1 MKSGNELKK
10 NETFDLKA
18 KKEKVKTL
26 LNQYKTSEIKDEKIL
41 DEIMSLDDTLPDIYL
56 YKLKNSDD
64 IKLKE
69 KSLDLVDKNSLKE
82 LNIDK
87 KLNYKEIYFKIIEY
101 IVSIILDEPEKA
113 YEDFDIEEFLNEGEN
128 ATENFKINEE
138 ELKEY
143 ENNKQNNQ
151 IYNIN
156 KIINFDITSLLII
169 GEKINVNNIKI
180 KFSQIYEAYFSI
192 INFKNNYPD
201 FESELFYFN
210 CLRYMLDTY
219 KKLKYKR
226 FIKKMS
232 LTRYMQP
239 LTNKIKNNDFDD
251 DLKKILYYY
260 IMNTQYNFDSTFLN
274 LLIYEDFENKTL
286 LPEYNNEFSLKN
298 NKLYYKNEIVLDN
311 ADNYLINKM
320 IKSEII
326 FKENYDFFNF
336 YYSIK
341 GIINNS
347 LFTKEDGDKYWEEFL
362 SSKVLDDIVQNLYKK
377 ENIFNQRTIKDLF
390 KGHSYY
396 FPNYNKSFKVLNHK
410 ELFMM
415 YFPPSQME
423 NLNFEYKY
431 TYTINIIN
439 KVVNKI
445 KIINEWENISS
456 SPLFFNLKNKECE
469 KNVEFLMFGRII
481 EDLNIKEAIF
491 ILNSNNYNLSLNEFR
506 SVFMNLKN
514 KKLEDIFKAE
524 LNNSN
529 IDDNVIKVYE
539 EYKEKGEKFQ
549 LALEN
554 YSFNIKRNKNG
565 FINLDKIRFKI
576 GKNDHNK
583 IKPFKKYKKK

>member
-1 MKSGNELKK
+1 
-10 NETFDLKA
+10 
-18 KKEKVKTL
+18 
-26 LNQYKTSEIKDEKIL
+26 
-41 DEIMSLDDTLPDIYL
+41 
-56 YKLKNSDD
+56 
-64 IKLKE
+64 
-69 KSLDLVDKNSLKE
+69 
-82 LNIDK
+82 
-87 KLNYKEIYFKIIEY
+87 
-101 IVSIILDEPEKA
+101 
-113 YEDFDIEEFLNEGEN
+113 
-128 ATENFKINEE
+128 
-138 ELKEY
+138 
-143 ENNKQNNQ
+143 
-151 IYNIN
+151 
-156 KIINFDITSLLII
+156 
-169 GEKINVNNIKI
+169 
-180 KFSQIYEAYFSI
+180 
-192 INFKNNYPD
+192 
-201 FESELFYFN
+201 
-210 CLRYMLDTY
+210 MLDTY

-260 IMNTQYNFDSTFLN
+260 IMNTQYNFESTFLN
-274 LLIYEDFENKTL
+274 VLIYEDFENKTL
-286 LPEYNNEFSLKN
+286 LPEYNKEFSLKN
-298 NKLYYKNEIVLDN
+298 NKLYYKNEIILDN

-362 SSKVLDDIVQNLYKK
+362 SSKVLDDIVQNLYKT
-377 ENIFNQRTIKDLF
+377 ENIFNQKTIKDLF

-529 IDDNVIKVYE
+529 IDDSIFKAYE

-583 IKPFKKYKKK
+583 IKPFKEYKKK